1 MSWRAADPEKIEADM
16 HILYSLINF
25 ILLVAIIWIFGK
37 KAILGIF
44 GSRRERIEQG
54 LADVEKSGRAEENKR
69 AAIEESARKLSASE
83 AETADRLEQ
92 AASKY
97 SKILNEQ
104 ADKEISVINSDLEES
119 LKSMKFDMLH
129 EVRAKVVRNV
139 ADECREAFSK
149 EPFLSQFR
157 KDEAL
162 IAERILKKVSLTP
175 GDRVYISSKGLLQI
189 TLTSA
194 FELDSAV
201 TEKIRTH
208 MEELV
213 AAEGSKISFEIIT
226 DEKCIGGLK
235 LRVGDTV
242 YDGTIDNILWTL
254 LSRLKRSSMN
264 KPDMSADEI
273 KKDLISGLKGLS
285 REIDIYQLGR
295 VLSVSDGICWL
306 DGLTDSMYG
315 ELVEFDNGER
325 GMLLSIEPTRIACVV
340 FGKYENIRELSTVR
354 RLGMMADV
362 PVGEELLGRIVDPLG
377 MPIDGRGG
385 IHAKSYM
392 PIENPAPAILDRQ
405 AVNSPLQT
413 GIKAID
419 ALVPIGKGQRELIIG
434 DRQTGKTAIAV
445 DTILNQRGKNV
456 ICIYVAI
463 GQKETGIA
471 SIASILKRN
480 GALDY
485 TIIVCADAYQSAPMR
500 YIAPYAGT
508 TMGEYFMNRGRDV
521 LIIYDDLSKH
531 AVSYREIS
539 LLLHRPS
546 GREAFPGDVFYLHSR
561 LLERSAHL
569 SDERGGGS
577 LTALPIVETQAGDIS
592 AYIPTNVI
600 SITDG
605 QIFLESELFHE
616 GQRPA
621 VNVGLSVSR
630 VGGSAQIPAMK
641 QMAGGLRISLAQYR
655 ELASF
660 AQFGAD
666 LDQTTQASLDRGER
680 MTIALRQ
687 DQYKP
692 LDVEIQ
698 VLIIYAFNEGF
709 ADDIAPEK
717 IPEFEKA
724 LTEYFKSAYPDLT
737 ASLSKGKISS
747 ETKERLNEAIRNFKG
762 SSG

>member
-1 MSWRAADPEKIEADM
+1 
-16 HILYSLINF
+16 
-25 ILLVAIIWIFGK
+25 
-37 KAILGIF
+37 
-44 GSRRERIEQG
+44 
-54 LADVEKSGRAEENKR
+54 
-69 AAIEESARKLSASE
+69 
-83 AETADRLEQ
+83 
-92 AASKY
+92 
-97 SKILNEQ
+97 
-104 ADKEISVINSDLEES
+104 
-119 LKSMKFDMLH
+119 
-129 EVRAKVVRNV
+129 
-139 ADECREAFSK
+139 
-149 EPFLSQFR
+149 
-157 KDEAL
+157 
-162 IAERILKKVSLTP
+162 
-175 GDRVYISSKGLLQI
+175 
-189 TLTSA
+189 
-194 FELDSAV
+194 
-201 TEKIRTH
+201 
-208 MEELV
+208 
-213 AAEGSKISFEIIT
+213 
-226 DEKCIGGLK
+226 
-235 LRVGDTV
+235 
-242 YDGTIDNILWTL
+242 
-254 LSRLKRSSMN
+254 
-264 KPDMSADEI
+264 
-273 KKDLISGLKGLS
+273 
-285 REIDIYQLGR
+285 
-295 VLSVSDGICWL
+295 
-306 DGLTDSMYG
+306 MYG

-325 GMLLSIEPTRIACVV
+325 GMLLSIEPSRIACVV
-340 FGKYENIRELSTVR
+340 FGKYENIRELSSVR

-362 PVGEELLGRIVDPLG
+362 PVGDELLGRIVDPLG
-377 MPIDGRGG
+377 KPIDGKGG

-471 SIASILKRN
+471 SIASMLKKN

-569 SDERGGGS
+569 SEEKGGGS

-666 LDQTTQASLDRGER
+666 LDQATQASLDRGER

-687 DQYKP
+687 DQYEP
-692 LDVEIQ
+692 LDAELQ
-698 VLIIYAFNEGF
+698 VLIIYAFIEGF
-709 ADDIAPEK
+709 ADDVAPEK
-717 IPEFEKA
+717 IPEFEDA
-724 LTEYFKSAYPDLT
+724 LIKHFKSAHPDLIAVLT
-737 ASLSKGKISS
+737 KGKITPK
-747 ETKERLNEAIRNFKG
+747 TKERLNEALKLFKG
-762 SSG
+762 SSE